1 MKAELTDISAVKK
14 SFQIEIPEDVVREE
28 ITTIARQFARRA
40 IPGFRPGKA
49 PLGVVKTRYRE
60 DILSEMYQH
69 LLPHYFSDAVR
80 EKNLNIVDELP
91 TFQEVDYSSGTPLR
105 FKAVFEVYPTLD
117 ITNHADIPVEEI
129 PTEVADEEVDDTL
142 ERMAEERAEMTPL
155 EEDRAAQEGDFVEM
169 SFTVSLDGEDERD
182 LSGDKALCEI
192 GGATTVKE
200 FTDNLTGA
208 RPGEDREFEV
218 NYSEDHPEAKLA
230 GKTARYK
237 VHVESIKQKK
247 RPALDD
253 EFAESLGKYKTLA
266 DLRTDVK
273 QQLEDHK
280 SQSADEQTRDS
291 LLRWLEDN
299 NEFEVPESLV
309 EHQLQVRLQRLTRDL
324 SRQGI
329 NPQRLDVDWE
339 KIRTQQY
346 DQAIRDVR
354 GSLILNHLAHRE
366 SIGVSDEEIEKEIE
380 TMANQMQRPVES
392 VREALNRNEGVDQM
406 KGQIRNN
413 KVLEMLRERANIVP
427 ADSLQIGSEIE
438 KPGS

>member
-14 SFQIEIPEDVVREE
+14 SFQIEIPEDIVREE
-28 ITTIARQFARRA
+28 ITTIARRFARRKQVS
-40 IPGFRPGKA
+40 GFRPGKA
-49 PLGVVKTRYRE
+49 PLGVVKNRYRE

-80 EKNLNIVDELP
+80 EKNLNIVESP

-129 PTEVADEEVDDTL
+129 PTEVADEEIDNTL

-155 EEDRAAQEGDFVEM
+155 EEDRAAQEGDFVEI
-169 SFTVSLDGEDERD
+169 SFTVFLDGEDD
-182 LSGDKALCEI
+182 KNLSEHKALCQI

-200 FTDNLTGA
+200 FTDNLTGVRA
-208 RPGEDREFEV
+208 GEDREFEV

-237 VHVESIKQKK
+237 VRVESIKQKK

-253 EFAESLGKYKTLA
+253 EFAESLGEYKTLA

-273 QQLEDHK
+273 KQLEDHK

-309 EHQLQVRLQRLTRDL
+309 ENQLQVRLQRLTRDL
-324 SRQGI
+324 SHQGI

-354 GSLILNHLAHRE
+354 GSLILDHLAVRE
-366 SIGVSDEEIEKEIE
+366 SIVVSDEEIEKEIE
-380 TMANQMQRPVES
+380 TMATQMQRPVES
-392 VREALNRNEGVDQM
+392 VREALNRNEGIDQM

-413 KVLEMLRERANIVP
+413 KVLGMLQELAKIVP
-427 ADSLQIGSEIE
+427 ADSLQIESEIE
-438 KPGS
+438 KPEL